1 MNEPRVQE
9 CFTPKGSHSI
19 AQGRAAHPGKSDSGG
34 VVYPEGVAQ
43 GGDPAFVQPLRG
55 TLQPSAIETQG
66 ALRDPGLLS
75 VTPSGWAATQISFFS
90 GGRTGAAGGD
100 RYGSSER
107 KKFAGALAWLWCSAL

>member
-19 AQGRAAHPGKSDSGG
+19 AQRRAAHPGKSDSGG

-43 GGDPAFVQPLRG
+43 SGDPAFVQPLRG

-75 VTPSGWAATQISFFS
+75 VTPSGWELHFMR
-90 GGRTGAAGGD
+90 GRPLRVPAP
-100 RYGSSER
+100 SP
-107 KKFAGALAWLWCSAL
+107 ALSLASP